1 MSPAG
6 IDLRDLYRPGGGSS
20 RLTLRRLRVLVRGL
34 PPDSWTWLSVRE
46 DNEQAKADATVTRLH
61 DRAEHYRRKAG

>member
-20 RLTLRRLRVLVRGL
+20 RLTLRRLLVLIRGL
-34 PPDSWTWLSVRE
+34 PPDSFTWLSVRE
-46 DNEQAKADATVTRLH
+46 HNEREERENTVTRLH
-61 DRAEHYRRKAG
+61 ERTAHYKRKAG